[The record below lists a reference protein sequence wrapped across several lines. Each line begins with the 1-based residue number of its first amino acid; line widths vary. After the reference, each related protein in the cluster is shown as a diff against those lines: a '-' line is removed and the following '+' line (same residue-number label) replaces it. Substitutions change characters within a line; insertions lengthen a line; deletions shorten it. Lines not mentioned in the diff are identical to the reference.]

1 MHCTVP
7 AAAAFAAIAISNP
20 HAFAGVVASYDVGT
34 GTSTSTIQVDFT
46 NGNAYQVT
54 LRWDT
59 AMNGFDALQA
69 ALPGVDFGFGVGR
82 FEEYANFGGESAAGR
97 PFILN
102 QPIVASGTAGF
113 SLSIQSALDRMAPGF
128 GGDGP
133 ETDIEA
139 LYQLVTGIG
148 FDADYEYGN
157 GDLWP
162 IENYWHYWTEV
173 NGQWEMAMF
182 GASDRMLVDGSKD
195 AWVFGSSDAPQAV
208 PAPGAAEIGVVCM
221 WHRFRRKRR

>member
-34 GTSTSTIQVDFT
+34 GASTSTIQVDFT

-69 ALPGVDFGFGVGR
+69 ATSAITGAALAYDAYPFG
-82 FEEYANFGGESAAGR
+82 NF
-97 PFILN
+97 
-102 QPIVASGTAGF
+102 
-113 SLSIQSALDRMAPGF
+113 
-128 GGDGP
+128 
-133 ETDIEA
+133 
-139 LYQLVTGIG
+139 VTGIG

-162 IENYWHYWTEV
+162 IENYWHYWTEE
-173 NGQWEMAMF
+173 NGQWELAMF
-182 GASDRMLVDGSKD
+182 GAGDRALADGSAD
-195 AWVFGSSDAPQAV
+195 AWVFGSSAAPQAV
-208 PAPGAAEIGVVCM
+208 PAPGAVAHVAVACV
-221 WHRFRRKRR
+221 WHRFRRRRPASG

>member
-1 MHCTVP
+1 MHRTVS
-7 AAAAFAAIAISNP
+7 AAAAFAAIVISNP
-20 HAFAGVVASYDVGT
+20 HAFAGIVATYEVGT
-34 GTSTSTIQVDFT
+34 GASTSTIQVDFT

-59 AMNGFDALQA
+59 AMNGFDALQSATSAITGA
-69 ALPGVDFGFGVGR
+69 ALAYDAYPFG
-82 FEEYANFGGESAAGR
+82 NF
-97 PFILN
+97 
-102 QPIVASGTAGF
+102 
-113 SLSIQSALDRMAPGF
+113 
-128 GGDGP
+128 
-133 ETDIEA
+133 
-139 LYQLVTGIG
+139 VTGIG
-148 FDADYEYGN
+148 FAADYEYGN

-195 AWVFGSSDAPQAV
+195 AWVFGSGDAPQAV

>member
-1 MHCTVP
+1 MHRTVS
-7 AAAAFAAIAISNP
+7 AAAAFAAIAISSS
-20 HAFAGVVASYDVGT
+20 HAFAGIVASYDVGA
-34 GTSTSTIQVDFT
+34 GASTSTIQVDFT

-69 ALPGVDFGFGVGR
+69 ATAAITGAALAYDAYPFG
-82 FEEYANFGGESAAGR
+82 NF
-97 PFILN
+97 
-102 QPIVASGTAGF
+102 
-113 SLSIQSALDRMAPGF
+113 
-128 GGDGP
+128 
-133 ETDIEA
+133 
-139 LYQLVTGIG
+139 VTGIG

-195 AWVFGSSDAPQAV
+195 AWVFGSSDVPQAV
-208 PAPGAAEIGVVCM
+208 PAPGAAQIGVVCM

>member
-34 GTSTSTIQVDFT
+34 GASTSTIQVDFT

-69 ALPGVDFGFGVGR
+69 ATSAITGAALAYDAYPFG
-82 FEEYANFGGESAAGR
+82 NF
-97 PFILN
+97 
-102 QPIVASGTAGF
+102 
-113 SLSIQSALDRMAPGF
+113 
-128 GGDGP
+128 
-133 ETDIEA
+133 
-139 LYQLVTGIG
+139 VTGIG

-182 GASDRMLVDGSKD
+182 GASDRMLTDGSKD
-195 AWVFGSSDAPQAV
+195 AWVFGSSDMPQAV
-208 PAPGAAEIGVVCM
+208 PAPGALLALVAVA
-221 WHRFRRKRR
+221 RRSRRR

>member
-7 AAAAFAAIAISNP
+7 AAAAFAAIAVSSS
-20 HAFAGVVASYDVGT
+20 HALAGVVASYDVGT
-34 GTSTSTIQVDFT
+34 GASTSTIQVDFT

-54 LRWDT
+54 LHWDT

-69 ALPGVDFGFGVGR
+69 ATSAISGAALAYDAYPFG
-82 FEEYANFGGESAAGR
+82 NF
-97 PFILN
+97 
-102 QPIVASGTAGF
+102 
-113 SLSIQSALDRMAPGF
+113 
-128 GGDGP
+128 
-133 ETDIEA
+133 
-139 LYQLVTGIG
+139 VTGIG
-148 FDADYEYGN
+148 FAADYEYGN

-195 AWVFGSSDAPQAV
+195 AWVFGSSDVPQAV
-208 PAPGAAEIGVVCM
+208 PAPGAAQIGVVCM

>member
-34 GTSTSTIQVDFT
+34 GASTSTIQVDFT

-69 ALPGVDFGFGVGR
+69 ATSAITGAALAYDAYPFG
-82 FEEYANFGGESAAGR
+82 NF
-97 PFILN
+97 
-102 QPIVASGTAGF
+102 
-113 SLSIQSALDRMAPGF
+113 
-128 GGDGP
+128 
-133 ETDIEA
+133 
-139 LYQLVTGIG
+139 VTGIG

-195 AWVFGSSDAPQAV
+195 AWVFGSSDVPQAV
-208 PAPGAAEIGVVCM
+208 PAPGAAQIGVVCM

>member
-1 MHCTVP
+1 MHCSVP
-7 AAAAFAAIAISNP
+7 AAAAFAAIAISSS

-34 GTSTSTIQVDFT
+34 GASTSTIQVDFT

-69 ALPGVDFGFGVGR
+69 ATSAITGAALAYDAYPFG
-82 FEEYANFGGESAAGR
+82 NF
-97 PFILN
+97 
-102 QPIVASGTAGF
+102 
-113 SLSIQSALDRMAPGF
+113 
-128 GGDGP
+128 
-133 ETDIEA
+133 
-139 LYQLVTGIG
+139 VTGIG

-195 AWVFGSSDAPQAV
+195 AWVFGSSDVPQAV
-208 PAPGAAEIGVVCM
+208 PAPGALLALVAVA
-221 WHRFRRKRR
+221 RRSRRR

>member
-20 HAFAGVVASYDVGT
+20 HAFAGIVASYDVGA
-34 GTSTSTIQVDFT
+34 GASTSTIQVDFT

-69 ALPGVDFGFGVGR
+69 ATSAITGAALAYDAYPFG
-82 FEEYANFGGESAAGR
+82 NF
-97 PFILN
+97 
-102 QPIVASGTAGF
+102 
-113 SLSIQSALDRMAPGF
+113 
-128 GGDGP
+128 
-133 ETDIEA
+133 
-139 LYQLVTGIG
+139 VTGIG

-195 AWVFGSSDAPQAV
+195 AWVFGSSDLPQAV

>member
-20 HAFAGVVASYDVGT
+20 HAFAGIVASYDVGT
-34 GTSTSTIQVDFT
+34 GASTSTIQVDFT

-69 ALPGVDFGFGVGR
+69 ATSAITGAALAYDAYPFG
-82 FEEYANFGGESAAGR
+82 NF
-97 PFILN
+97 
-102 QPIVASGTAGF
+102 
-113 SLSIQSALDRMAPGF
+113 
-128 GGDGP
+128 
-133 ETDIEA
+133 
-139 LYQLVTGIG
+139 VTGIG

-195 AWVFGSSDAPQAV
+195 AWVFGSSDVPQAV
-208 PAPGAAEIGVVCM
+208 PAPGALLTLVAAA
-221 WHRFRRKRR
+221 RRSRRR

>member
-7 AAAAFAAIAISNP
+7 AAAAFAAIAVSSS

-34 GTSTSTIQVDFT
+34 GASTSTIQVDFT

-69 ALPGVDFGFGVGR
+69 ATSAITGAALAYDAYPFG
-82 FEEYANFGGESAAGR
+82 NF
-97 PFILN
+97 
-102 QPIVASGTAGF
+102 
-113 SLSIQSALDRMAPGF
+113 
-128 GGDGP
+128 
-133 ETDIEA
+133 
-139 LYQLVTGIG
+139 VTGIG

-195 AWVFGSSDAPQAV
+195 AWVFGSSDVPQAV

-221 WHRFRRKRR
+221 WHRFRRKRRASA

>member
-1 MHCTVP
+1 MHRTVS
-7 AAAAFAAIAISNP
+7 AAAAFAAIAISSS
-20 HAFAGVVASYDVGT
+20 HAFAGIVASYDVGT
-34 GTSTSTIQVDFT
+34 GASTSTIQVDFT

-59 AMNGFDALQA
+59 AMNGFDALQSATSAITGA
-69 ALPGVDFGFGVGR
+69 ALAYDAYPFG
-82 FEEYANFGGESAAGR
+82 NF
-97 PFILN
+97 
-102 QPIVASGTAGF
+102 
-113 SLSIQSALDRMAPGF
+113 
-128 GGDGP
+128 
-133 ETDIEA
+133 
-139 LYQLVTGIG
+139 VTGIG

-195 AWVFGSSDAPQAV
+195 AWVFGSSDVPQAV
-208 PAPGAAEIGVVCM
+208 PAPGAAQIGVVCM

>member
-1 MHCTVP
+1 MHRTVP
-7 AAAAFAAIAISNP
+7 AAAAFAAIAISSS
-20 HAFAGVVASYDVGT
+20 HAFAGIVASYDVGT
-34 GTSTSTIQVDFT
+34 GASTSTIQVDFT

-69 ALPGVDFGFGVGR
+69 ATSAITGAALAYDAYPFG
-82 FEEYANFGGESAAGR
+82 NF
-97 PFILN
+97 
-102 QPIVASGTAGF
+102 
-113 SLSIQSALDRMAPGF
+113 
-128 GGDGP
+128 
-133 ETDIEA
+133 
-139 LYQLVTGIG
+139 VTGIG

-195 AWVFGSSDAPQAV
+195 AWVFGSSDLPQAV
-208 PAPGAAEIGVVCM
+208 PAPGAAQIGVVCM

>member
-1 MHCTVP
+1 MHRTVS

-34 GTSTSTIQVDFT
+34 GASTSTIQVDFT

-69 ALPGVDFGFGVGR
+69 ATSAIAGAALAYDAYPFG
-82 FEEYANFGGESAAGR
+82 NF
-97 PFILN
+97 
-102 QPIVASGTAGF
+102 
-113 SLSIQSALDRMAPGF
+113 
-128 GGDGP
+128 
-133 ETDIEA
+133 
-139 LYQLVTGIG
+139 VTGIG

-182 GASDRMLVDGSKD
+182 GASDRMLTDGSKD
-195 AWVFGSSDAPQAV
+195 AWVFGSSDVPQAV
-208 PAPGAAEIGVVCM
+208 PAPGALLALVAVA
-221 WHRFRRKRR
+221 RRSRRR

>member
-7 AAAAFAAIAISNP
+7 AAAAFAAIALSSS

-34 GTSTSTIQVDFT
+34 GASTSTIQVDFT

-69 ALPGVDFGFGVGR
+69 ATSAISGAALAYDAYKFG
-82 FEEYANFGGESAAGR
+82 NF
-97 PFILN
+97 
-102 QPIVASGTAGF
+102 
-113 SLSIQSALDRMAPGF
+113 
-128 GGDGP
+128 
-133 ETDIEA
+133 
-139 LYQLVTGIG
+139 VTGIG

-195 AWVFGSSDAPQAV
+195 AWVFGSSDAPQTV

-221 WHRFRRKRR
+221 WHRFRRKRRASA

>member
-1 MHCTVP
+1 MHRTAS
-7 AAAAFAAIAISNP
+7 AAAAFAAIVISSS

-34 GTSTSTIQVDFT
+34 GASTSTIQVDFT

-69 ALPGVDFGFGVGR
+69 ATSAISGAALAYDAYPFG
-82 FEEYANFGGESAAGR
+82 NF
-97 PFILN
+97 
-102 QPIVASGTAGF
+102 
-113 SLSIQSALDRMAPGF
+113 
-128 GGDGP
+128 
-133 ETDIEA
+133 
-139 LYQLVTGIG
+139 VTGIG
-148 FDADYEYGN
+148 FGADYEYGN

-195 AWVFGSSDAPQAV
+195 AWVFGSGDAPQTV
-208 PAPGAAEIGVVCM
+208 PAPGALLALVTAA
-221 WHRFRRKRR
+221 RRPRRPRRR

>member
-20 HAFAGVVASYDVGT
+20 HAFAGIVASYDVGT
-34 GTSTSTIQVDFT
+34 GASTSTIQVDFT

-69 ALPGVDFGFGVGR
+69 ATSAITGAALAYDAYPFG
-82 FEEYANFGGESAAGR
+82 NF
-97 PFILN
+97 
-102 QPIVASGTAGF
+102 
-113 SLSIQSALDRMAPGF
+113 
-128 GGDGP
+128 
-133 ETDIEA
+133 
-139 LYQLVTGIG
+139 VTGIG

-182 GASDRMLVDGSKD
+182 GASDRMLADGSKD
-195 AWVFGSSDAPQAV
+195 AWVFGSSDLPQAV

>member
-1 MHCTVP
+1 MHRTVS

-34 GTSTSTIQVDFT
+34 GASTSTIQVDFT

-69 ALPGVDFGFGVGR
+69 ATSAITGAALAYDAYPFG
-82 FEEYANFGGESAAGR
+82 NF
-97 PFILN
+97 
-102 QPIVASGTAGF
+102 
-113 SLSIQSALDRMAPGF
+113 
-128 GGDGP
+128 
-133 ETDIEA
+133 
-139 LYQLVTGIG
+139 VTGIG

-182 GASDRMLVDGSKD
+182 GASDRMLTDGSKD
-195 AWVFGSSDAPQAV
+195 AWVFGSSDVPQAV
-208 PAPGAAEIGVVCM
+208 PAPGALLALVAVA
-221 WHRFRRKRR
+221 RRSRRR

>member
-1 MHCTVP
+1 MHRTVS

-20 HAFAGVVASYDVGT
+20 HAFAGVVASYEVGT
-34 GTSTSTIQVDFT
+34 GASTSTIQVDFT

-54 LRWDT
+54 LHWDT

-69 ALPGVDFGFGVGR
+69 ATSAITGAALAYDAYPFG
-82 FEEYANFGGESAAGR
+82 NF
-97 PFILN
+97 
-102 QPIVASGTAGF
+102 
-113 SLSIQSALDRMAPGF
+113 
-128 GGDGP
+128 
-133 ETDIEA
+133 
-139 LYQLVTGIG
+139 VTGIG

-195 AWVFGSSDAPQAV
+195 AWVFGSSDVPQAV

>member
-1 MHCTVP
+1 MHRTVS
-7 AAAAFAAIAISNP
+7 AAAAFAAIAISSS
-20 HAFAGVVASYDVGT
+20 HAFAGIVASYDVGT
-34 GTSTSTIQVDFT
+34 GASTSTIQVDFT

-69 ALPGVDFGFGVGR
+69 ATSAITGAALAYDAYPFG
-82 FEEYANFGGESAAGR
+82 NF
-97 PFILN
+97 
-102 QPIVASGTAGF
+102 
-113 SLSIQSALDRMAPGF
+113 
-128 GGDGP
+128 
-133 ETDIEA
+133 
-139 LYQLVTGIG
+139 VTGIG

-195 AWVFGSSDAPQAV
+195 AWVFGSSDLPQAV

>member
-1 MHCTVP
+1 MHRTVS

-34 GTSTSTIQVDFT
+34 GASTSTIQVDFT

-69 ALPGVDFGFGVGR
+69 ATSAITGAALAYDAYPFG
-82 FEEYANFGGESAAGR
+82 NF
-97 PFILN
+97 
-102 QPIVASGTAGF
+102 
-113 SLSIQSALDRMAPGF
+113 
-128 GGDGP
+128 
-133 ETDIEA
+133 
-139 LYQLVTGIG
+139 VTGIG

-195 AWVFGSSDAPQAV
+195 AWVFGSSDLPQAV

>member
-7 AAAAFAAIAISNP
+7 AAAAFAAIAVSSS

-34 GTSTSTIQVDFT
+34 GASTSTIQVDFT

-69 ALPGVDFGFGVGR
+69 ATSAISGAALAYDAYPFG
-82 FEEYANFGGESAAGR
+82 NF
-97 PFILN
+97 
-102 QPIVASGTAGF
+102 
-113 SLSIQSALDRMAPGF
+113 
-128 GGDGP
+128 
-133 ETDIEA
+133 
-139 LYQLVTGIG
+139 VTGIG
-148 FDADYEYGN
+148 FGADYEYGN

-221 WHRFRRKRR
+221 WHRFRRKRRASA

>member
-1 MHCTVP
+1 MHCTVS

-20 HAFAGVVASYDVGT
+20 HAFAGIVASYDVGT
-34 GTSTSTIQVDFT
+34 GASTSTIQVDFT

-69 ALPGVDFGFGVGR
+69 ATSAITGAALAYDAYPFG
-82 FEEYANFGGESAAGR
+82 NF
-97 PFILN
+97 
-102 QPIVASGTAGF
+102 
-113 SLSIQSALDRMAPGF
+113 
-128 GGDGP
+128 
-133 ETDIEA
+133 
-139 LYQLVTGIG
+139 VTGIG

-182 GASDRMLVDGSKD
+182 GASDRMLTDGSKD
-195 AWVFGSSDAPQAV
+195 AWVFGSSDLPQAV